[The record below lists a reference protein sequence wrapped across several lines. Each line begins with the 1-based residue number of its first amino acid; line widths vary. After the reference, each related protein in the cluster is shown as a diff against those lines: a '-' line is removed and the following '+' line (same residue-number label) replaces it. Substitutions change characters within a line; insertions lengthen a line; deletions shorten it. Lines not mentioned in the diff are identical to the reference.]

1 MNADLLDASQPLAD
15 GTQALTRS
23 RPGVLEIDLQLTAAA
38 VKPTREIVVGHLAL
52 WGLADYEW
60 QVSLATSE
68 LLTNAFKYA
77 RRPAH
82 PTVLVRLMLSR
93 TPGGLFLCVS
103 DPERRH
109 PTLLVAG
116 DAEEGGRGIPLLR
129 MIGEE
134 FGCSSTDRGKDV
146 WVTFVTR

>member
-1 MNADLLDASQPLAD
+1 MNADLLDASQTVAD

-38 VKPTREIVVGHLAL
+38 VKPTREIVMRHLAL
-52 WGLADYEW
+52 WGLAGYEW
-60 QVSLATSE
+60 QVNLATSE

-77 RRPAH
+77 RQPDQS
-82 PTVLVRLMLSR
+82 TVLVRLMLSR

-103 DPERRH
+103 DPEPRR
-109 PTLLVAG
+109 PNLLLA
-116 DAEEGGRGIPLLR
+116 DDDQEGGRGIPLLR
-129 MIGEE
+129 AICGE

-146 WVTFVTR
+146 WVTFETP